1 MKSLDWVLVAAWAIY
16 IALLGPWLVSAAS
29 NIAVVLGLV
38 ILIGL
43 IVVTVKRVKKVLSN
57 E

>member
-1 MKSLDWVLVAAWAIY
+1 MARIDWILVAAWAVY

-29 NIAVVLGLV
+29 NIAVGLGLV

-43 IVVTVKRVKKVLSN
+43 IVATVKRVKVYTN